1 MRAAIFAVTF
11 AIVAGVLIVVLGD
24 DRSVVDAVGSH
35 GRVGWA
41 AIGIAVVVAAAV
53 VGIVDRRRRIAH
65 AADNAAVATLAAG
78 VKAKRKVS
86 EKASSYRQRIIDR
99 ADEA

>member
-1 MRAAIFAVTF
+1 MSAAVFAVTF
-11 AIVAGVLIVVLGD
+11 AIVAVVLIVLFGD
-24 DRSVVDAVGSH
+24 DRSVVATLGSQRLVGWVAVGI
-35 GRVGWA
+35 A
-41 AIGIAVVVAAAV
+41 AVLAAVVV
-53 VGIVDRRRRIAH
+53 GIYSRRRRIAR

-78 VKAKRKVS
+78 VKAKRKVG